1 MATARKPGSRP
12 GLIHCEHC
20 GEEYSASYRRC
31 PFCDEYDE
39 YEDVREPARRTP
51 PPRSGGGKRLAKS
64 KRRGGG
70 YTRVSPVRVIA
81 YIISLAVILF
91 ALWIVVAKIMPLVKA
106 GNVTGPDEISQSDVS
121 ASPSVSAPEESPE
134 ISPDVSPDVS
144 PETSEPAA
152 DPTPDTQTSPV
163 VSAAPSGANGLSLS
177 KSEFSFTAKYPDPVT
192 LKVTFVPAGTT
203 DTVTWSSSNTN
214 VVTVDANGKVS
225 PGAQKG
231 SATVTATLPN
241 GVSQS
246 CTVHNQVGGS
256 SSSGGTTTTA
266 DTSSAKL
273 NKTDFTFYTAGEK
286 TQLSVS
292 GYSGTVTWSS
302 SNTSVATVSAEGV
315 CKAVGSGKCT
325 ITATLADGTALTAIA
340 RCSLS

>member
-39 YEDVREPARRTP
+39 YEDNRAPSRRTA
-51 PPRSGGGKRLAKS
+51 PPRSGGGKRLAQS

-70 YTRVSPVRVIA
+70 YTRVSPLRVIA
-81 YIISLAVILF
+81 YLISLAVILF
-91 ALWIVVAKIMPLVKA
+91 ALWIVVARIIPLVKA
-106 GNVTGPDEISQSDVS
+106 GDVPGLDALGQGEVS
-121 ASPSVSAPEESPE
+121 ASPSPSADVSPDL
-134 ISPDVSPDVS
+134 SPDVSPDIT
-144 PETSEPAA
+144 PEVSEPPV
-152 DPTPDTQTSPV
+152 DTTPDAQPSPSVSTS
-163 VSAAPSGANGLSLS
+163 PSGANGLSLS
-177 KSEFSFTAKYPDPVT
+177 KSEFSFTEKYPDPVT

-203 DTVTWSSSNTN
+203 DTVTWASSDTS

-225 PGAQKG
+225 PGTKKG

-246 CTVHNQVGGS
+246 CKVHNQVGAS
-256 SSSGGTTTTA
+256 TSSGGTATTV

-292 GYSGTVTWSS
+292 NYSGSVTWSS
-302 SNTSVATVSAEGV
+302 SNTSVATVSESGI

-325 ITATLADGTALTAIA
+325 ITATLSDGTALTAIA

>member
-12 GLIHCEHC
+12 GLIYCEHC

-39 YEDVREPARRTP
+39 YEDDREPARRAA
-51 PPRSGGGKRLAKS
+51 PRSGGGKRLAKS

-70 YTRVSPVRVIA
+70 YTRVSPVRIIA
-81 YIISLAVILF
+81 YILSLAVILF

-106 GNVTGPDEISQSDVS
+106 GNVAGPDEISQSGVS
-121 ASPSVSAPEESPE
+121 ASPSPAASPEIPDEPSPAVSPE
-134 ISPDVSPDVS
+134 ISEPPAEPTQDVQPSPAVS
-144 PETSEPAA
+144 T
-152 DPTPDTQTSPV
+152 
-163 VSAAPSGANGLSLS
+163 APSGANGLSLN

-192 LKVTFVPAGTT
+192 LKVTFVPAGAT
-203 DTVTWSSSNTN
+203 DTVTWTSSDAN

-231 SATVTATLPN
+231 TATVTATLPN

-246 CTVHNQVGGS
+246 CTVHNQAGS
-256 SSSGGTTTTA
+256 NGSSGGTTTTA
-266 DTSSAKL
+266 DSSSAKL

-292 GYSGTVTWSS
+292 GYSGAVSWSS
-302 SNTSVATVSAEGV
+302 SNTSVASVTAEGV
-315 CKAVGSGKCT
+315 CKAVGNGKCT
-325 ITATLADGTALTAIA
+325 ITATLADGKTLTAIA